1 MSNPLSKNAVKLIV
15 ETIVDDMLTQGID
28 YMTVAEAVE
37 EEFPGLDI
45 SEEDL
50 VRLHQAVR
58 QEMIHVHSLWVFD
71 E

>member
-1 MSNPLSKNAVKLIV
+1 MSNPLSKSAVKLIV
-15 ETIVDDMLTQGID
+15 ETIVDDMLTQDID

-37 EEFPGLDI
+37 EEFPGLAI